1 MNCCLLI
8 YLNIIMFS
16 LCIFS
21 CTNKSLASVFKCE
34 NVKLL
39 ALDIAEFL
47 RRGAVLLLSTLF
59 GNSVSMEF

>member
-1 MNCCLLI
+1 
-8 YLNIIMFS
+8 MFS